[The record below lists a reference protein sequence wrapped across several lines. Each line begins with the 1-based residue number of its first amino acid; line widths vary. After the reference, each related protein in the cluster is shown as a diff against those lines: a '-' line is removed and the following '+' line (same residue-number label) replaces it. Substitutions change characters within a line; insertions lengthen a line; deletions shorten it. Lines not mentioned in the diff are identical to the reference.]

1 MYNFISSLSLPP
13 VFVVRIVWV
22 VEGLVFKIGTGK
34 TRGGKVLL
42 SPLHLVT
49 TIPIVTL
56 LPQKVG

>member
-1 MYNFISSLSLPP
+1 

-56 LPQKVG
+56 LPKKVG